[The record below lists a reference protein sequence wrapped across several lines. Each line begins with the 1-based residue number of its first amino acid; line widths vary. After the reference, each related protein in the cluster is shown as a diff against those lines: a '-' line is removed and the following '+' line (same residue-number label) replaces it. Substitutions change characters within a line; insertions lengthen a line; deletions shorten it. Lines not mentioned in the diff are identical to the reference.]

1 MPGPGGLLP
10 GGSAW
15 GGVPGSGGLLLRCLV
30 RGGVVPGP
38 EGGVV
43 PGPEGGVWS
52 QGGCLVETP
61 PGQPLLRA
69 VRMLLECILVKSP
82 FIRTSAFVS
91 ASKLIIIVNGGT
103 NINAKKRSGAIPCVC
118 FSVAQEQTLRVNKS
132 LHRSNGLRSFW
143 QAAELEL
150 K

>member
-15 GGVPGSGGLLLRCLV
+15 GGCSWSGGV
-30 RGGVVPGP
+30 SASGGVPGP
-38 EGGVV
+38 GGSAPWV
-43 PGPEGGVWS
+43 PGPG
-52 QGGCLVETP
+52 GGCGPREGAWRRP
-61 PGQPLLRA
+61 PGQLLLRA

-82 FIRTSAFVS
+82 FIRTSAFVL
-91 ASKLIIIVNGGT
+91 ASKLIIIVNDGT

-118 FSVAQEQTLRVNKS
+118 VSIAQEQTLRVNKS